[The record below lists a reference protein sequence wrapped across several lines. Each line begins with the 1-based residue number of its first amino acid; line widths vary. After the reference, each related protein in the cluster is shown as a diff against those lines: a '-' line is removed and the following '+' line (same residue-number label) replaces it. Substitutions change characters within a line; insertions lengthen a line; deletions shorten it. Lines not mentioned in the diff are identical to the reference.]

1 MQTKQLEFP
10 DVFSLK
16 GELALITGGGTGI
29 GLAVAKAMHAA
40 GAKVVL
46 VGRREPELAAAI
58 KSIGDGA
65 AYIVH
70 DITKFDAAEALVEK
84 VTREFGPI
92 SCLVNNA
99 GVHLKKPA
107 IETTPEEFQSV
118 LNTHIFGAH
127 ALTRA
132 VAPGMIQR
140 KHGNI
145 IFMASMASLF
155 GIPLVVAYA
164 AAKSAMI
171 GMIRTMAT
179 ELSQHGI
186 RVNAIAPGWI
196 DTAMSR
202 KALESDP
209 ARKNKIISRTPMA
222 RLGEP
227 SDVGWAAVYLVS
239 PAAKFVTGSILPVD
253 GGVSMGF

>member
-46 VGRREPELAAAI
+46 IGRRETELAAAV
-58 KSIGDGA
+58 KNIGAGA
-65 AYIVH
+65 AYLVH
-70 DITKFDAAEALVEK
+70 DITKFDAAEPLVEK
-84 VTREFGPI
+84 ITREFGPI

-127 ALTRA
+127 ALTR
-132 VAPGMIQR
+132 
-140 KHGNI
+140 
-145 IFMASMASLF
+145 
-155 GIPLVVAYA
+155 
-164 AAKSAMI
+164 
-171 GMIRTMAT
+171 
-179 ELSQHGI
+179 
-186 RVNAIAPGWI
+186 
-196 DTAMSR
+196 
-202 KALESDP
+202 
-209 ARKNKIISRTPMA
+209 
-222 RLGEP
+222 
-227 SDVGWAAVYLVS
+227 
-239 PAAKFVTGSILPVD
+239 
-253 GGVSMGF
+253 